1 MKSRIPKCSGCKII
15 CALRRSCTGHDTQA
29 IDDALN
35 ASEVCDGSWNRAR
48 SSIGAVGTAEQFAH
62 ALRFGFYLAPRH
74 DKNSVANRIN
84 AGMTD
89 FTESTF
95 AGFLLDVV

>member
-35 ASEVCDGSWNRAR
+35 ASEVCDGSWNRPR

-62 ALRFGFYLAPRH
+62 ALRFGFYLAPCH
-74 DKNSVANRIN
+74 DKNSVANRI
-84 AGMTD
+84 MTD
-89 FTESTF
+89 FTEWTF
-95 AGFLLDVV
+95 ARFLLDVV